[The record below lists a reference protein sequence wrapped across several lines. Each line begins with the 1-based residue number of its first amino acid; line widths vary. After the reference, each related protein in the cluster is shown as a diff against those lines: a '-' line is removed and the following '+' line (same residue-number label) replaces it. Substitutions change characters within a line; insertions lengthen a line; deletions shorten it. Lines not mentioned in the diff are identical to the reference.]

1 LCIGYVVKIA
11 PKSIKVATFRDRV
24 KEGAVAP
31 TKTLRLRSTKFVQ
44 KRGEDL
50 MKRAERIVLGLL
62 FLAAILPNAALA
74 GLSAQNVDFGSVR
87 EGVSVTKSVTVS
99 NSTPGF
105 HYLLDPSGAGATVTV
120 APGTCPSGAASG
132 TVGSC
137 QVQVTV
143 PAGTEL
149 GSGSDTASIAYKSD
163 DMPFQSD
170 DAGLTISSLMISV
183 TYTVI
188 AKADSDV
195 DGVPDSTPDLCPN
208 TPAGESVDITGC
220 SESQSLYDVT
230 ATAGAN
236 GKITPDGLR
245 QTTEGGR
252 LSYALTPDAG
262 FTASVGGTCGG
273 SLSGNFY
280 TTNSITADC
289 TVVATFS
296 ATTVNIVATAGPNG
310 SISPSGSQA
319 VTPGAIASFTVT
331 ADLGFTPT
339 VAGTCG
345 GSLDGSVYTT
355 NSVTE
360 DCTVNAEFS
369 TQANPAED
377 DDDNDGVVNS
387 LDKCPNTPSGEPVD
401 ASGCSASQ
409 LETDT
414 NTDTDGDGV
423 ADNVDQCPNTP
434 PGEAVNSSGCSA
446 SQLDTDGDGVSDDID
461 QCPKTPAGESVD
473 AEGCAQSE
481 RDDDGDG
488 VANDIDQ
495 CPNTPPGV
503 AVDSQGCS
511 KTEQDDDGDGVAND
525 ADQCPNTPAEE
536 SVNASGCSAS
546 QIDTDGDGVSDDVDE
561 CPSTPAGESVNAS
574 GCSASQIDTDGDG
587 VSDDVDE
594 CPSTPAGELV
604 NASGCSASQI
614 DTDGDG
620 VSDDVDQCPNTPA
633 GESVDASGCAQSET
647 DDDGDGVANDLDQCP
662 NTPAGESVN
671 ASGCGASQ
679 LDDDGDGIANDID
692 QCPNTPPGETVDAQG
707 CSQGEKDSDGDG
719 VANDIDE
726 CPNTPPGTQVD
737 ETGCP
742 TKEQVLDSLLDAAGG
757 DDQLGATSEAI
768 SDACTSDELSG
779 QLLADCQALIG
790 ASIEKE
796 SGVNQALNEITPE
809 RAVQANAQVQRAN
822 TVQDQNIGNRIAA
835 LRAGAR
841 GISVDGLSFSNGE
854 SRLNG
859 GHLASAVDDILMPA
873 SGASSDEEPMLLA
886 NSRWGVFLSGELSKA
901 ERDESTNSSA
911 FKMDTTVLSGGLDY
925 RVSDNFVLGGAVS
938 FTDGETRLADD
949 KGNLDARGTS
959 LSLYGSL
966 YSERLYLDFSATYG
980 DSEFDQSRRL
990 GYVLGNGTQVKQ
1002 SMRAEYDGETTSV
1015 HLGVGWDAIQ
1025 TAWIVTLRASLD
1037 YLDSEIDP
1045 FTEQASDTN
1054 GSGAGW
1060 AVAIDGQSQDWL
1072 TGRLTGSVSRVVSAS
1087 WGVII
1092 PYVEF
1097 DVVQEFANDAAFIT
1111 GNFAADLDGSKLII
1125 AVDEPD
1131 KSYYRGRFGA
1141 SVQLPGGFAGFVDYG
1156 RLFAY
1161 DRWSEYTISGG
1172 LRYEF

>member
-369 TQANPAED
+369 TQAKPAED

-525 ADQCPNTPAEE
+525 ADQCPNTPAE
-536 SVNASGCSAS
+536 
-546 QIDTDGDGVSDDVDE
+546 
-561 CPSTPAGESVNAS
+561 ESVNAS